1 MNVLV
6 IAPHP
11 DDEVLGMG
19 GTIRK
24 LSNNKHKI
32 ILCVVSEGA
41 SAQYDDAKMKQVRKD
56 SCKKSGK
63 ILGISNFHFLNF
75 PDMKL
80 SSIPHLEINQELE
93 KIIKKYKPKIV
104 YTSPKNDL
112 NRDHEEVFN
121 STLVSCRPQSG
132 VKQIFSYEL
141 PGFSKHPL
149 NVNTYE
155 NIEKEFSYKIKAFKM
170 YKSEVMKFPHPR
182 SLLAIENLSIY
193 RGVQSG
199 LKKAEAFELIKS
211 INN

>member
-6 IAPHP
+6 ISPHP

-19 GTIRK
+19 GTIKK
-24 LSNNKHKI
+24 LANNKNKI

-41 SAQYDDAKMKQVRKD
+41 SAQYSDEKMKKVRKE

-63 ILGISNFHFLNF
+63 ILGISKIHFLNF

-80 SSIPHLEINQELE
+80 GSIPHLEINQEIE

-112 NRDHEEVFN
+112 NKDHEEVFN

-132 VKQIFSYEL
+132 VKQILSYEL
-141 PGFSKHPL
+141 PGYNKYPL
-149 NVNTYE
+149 NVNTFE

-170 YKSEVMKFPHPR
+170 YKSEIMKFPHPR
-182 SLLAIENLSIY
+182 SFLAIENLSIY

-211 INN
+211 TNN